1 MKRLCV
7 FCGSS
12 PGAKRAYT
20 DAARALGRA
29 LTRRNIGLVY
39 GGASVGIMGEIARTV
54 LDEGG
59 DVIGVLPRELMG
71 KEIAFTDLTR
81 LHVVESMHERKALMA
96 ELSDGFIALPGGFG
110 TLEELFEVLS
120 VSQLGQHEKP
130 CGLLNVAHYYDS
142 LLQFL
147 DRAVEQLFVQPEHRA
162 MILVDEDP
170 SALLDRF
177 GTYQPPRL
185 DKADWIRRINHAR
198 PEV

>member
-12 PGAKRAYT
+12 PGAKTAYA
-20 DAARALGRA
+20 DAARELGHA

-54 LDEGG
+54 LDGGG
-59 DVIGVLPRELMG
+59 DVIGVMPRELMG
-71 KEIAFTDLTR
+71 KEIAFTDLTDLR
-81 LHVVESMHERKALMA
+81 VVETMHERKALMT

-130 CGLLNVAHYYDS
+130 CGLLNVSHYYDS

-147 DRAVEQLFVQPEHRA
+147 DRAVEQLFVQPEHRT

-170 SALLDRF
+170 AALLDRF
-177 GTYQPPRL
+177 ETYQPPRL